1 MKERGV
7 PLPPRHPP
15 PFALELTKFN
25 RGKGEQNSNERS
37 FHLFLLADRK
47 SQKRGP
53 DCGMAIIQRS
63 DRRIARW
70 RGQKIATDKLLIHGE
85 GEGLMWRGTSYMTSG
100 GGGR

>member
-1 MKERGV
+1 MRG
-7 PLPPRHPP
+7 L
-15 PFALELTKFN
+15 F
-25 RGKGEQNSNERS
+25 RS
-37 FHLFLLADRK
+37 HCWGDRK

-63 DRRIARW
+63 DSRIAPW

-100 GGGR
+100 GGGREGVERG

>member
-1 MKERGV
+1 MRG
-7 PLPPRHPP
+7 L
-15 PFALELTKFN
+15 F
-25 RGKGEQNSNERS
+25 RS
-37 FHLFLLADRK
+37 HCWSDIK

-85 GEGLMWRGTSYMTSG
+85 GEGLMWRGTSYMMLG
-100 GGGR
+100 GGERGDSGPLFMPVWSTAEFIV

>member
-1 MKERGV
+1 MRG
-7 PLPPRHPP
+7 L
-15 PFALELTKFN
+15 F
-25 RGKGEQNSNERS
+25 RS
-37 FHLFLLADRK
+37 HCWGDRK

-63 DRRIARW
+63 DSRIAPW

-100 GGGR
+100 GGVREGIVAHYSCLYGRQLNLSSEHCAMHSV